1 MSKLNLT
8 LPLFSDA
15 EARAASFEQSLSR
28 FDEDHPEVRQHITAE
43 AEARQ
48 QLADVT
54 KQLEKYQSVYGDSS
68 TLPPD
73 VQQLSEQLQ
82 RQEAEV
88 LRLRLLDK
96 QRGEVGV
103 RAWLQNSK
111 PR

>member
-1 MSKLNLT
+1 M
-8 LPLFSDA
+8 
-15 EARAASFEQSLSR
+15 
-28 FDEDHPEVRQHITAE
+28 
-43 AEARQ
+43 
-48 QLADVT
+48 T

-96 QRGEVGV
+96 QRGEVRIWV
-103 RAWLQNSK
+103 RVRVEMIYNFGFITG
-111 PR
+111 